1 MARIGVLPTKTAVEL
16 REPGSDAT
24 RIPAATAVSAG
35 VMTAEQC
42 QMLEEV
48 WQSLQGG
55 AGASAPVI
63 IERAADTSH
72 LLTKAEAR
80 ALISAVPRS
89 MDMTPALQAL
99 RGEIAALQRDM
110 TDNAQRL
117 LTASPS
123 SGEVVDPVARQVLD
137 GVIAGF
143 ESLDQRLREVEGVVH
158 AIRSLAEIKGV
169 EDAA

>member
-1 MARIGVLPTKTAVEL
+1 MARIGVLPTKTTVQL
-16 REPGSDAT
+16 REPDGDAGT
-24 RIPAATAVSAG
+24 IPAATAASAG
-35 VMTAEQC
+35 VMTARYV
-42 QMLEEV
+42 QMLEE
-48 WQSLQGG
+48 LYTRFQGG
-55 AGASAPVI
+55 DAAAPVI

-72 LLTKAEAR
+72 LLTKAEAK
-80 ALISAVPRS
+80 ALLSAVPRA
-89 MDMTPALQAL
+89 MDMTPALQVL

-117 LTASPS
+117 LAAPPS
-123 SGEVVDPVARQVLD
+123 SGDVVDRVARDVLD

-143 ESLDQRLREVEGVVH
+143 ENIDQRLREVEGVVH